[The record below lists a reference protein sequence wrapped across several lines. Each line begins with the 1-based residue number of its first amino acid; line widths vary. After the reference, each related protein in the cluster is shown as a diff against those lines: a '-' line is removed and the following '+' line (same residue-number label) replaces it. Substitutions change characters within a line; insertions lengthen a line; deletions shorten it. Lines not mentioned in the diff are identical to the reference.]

1 MASRLEL
8 HEELCK
14 ILGSR
19 NVYYNP
25 PASVKMNYPAIVYS
39 LDDFDNRHANNTV
52 YKQKTAYS
60 VSVVDP
66 DPENEAVKTL
76 SKRPLCRFSQH
87 YVVDNLNH
95 DTFILYH

>member
-14 ILGSR
+14 ILGSK

-25 PASVKMNYPAIVYS
+25 PASVKMKYPAIKYS
-39 LDDFDNRHANNTV
+39 RDDIDNRHANNAV

-60 VSVVDP
+60 VIVVDS
-66 DPENEAVKTL
+66 DPENEAIETL
-76 SKRPLCRFSQH
+76 SNRPLCKFSRH
-87 YVVDNLNH
+87 YVADNLNH
-95 DTFILYH
+95 DVFILYH